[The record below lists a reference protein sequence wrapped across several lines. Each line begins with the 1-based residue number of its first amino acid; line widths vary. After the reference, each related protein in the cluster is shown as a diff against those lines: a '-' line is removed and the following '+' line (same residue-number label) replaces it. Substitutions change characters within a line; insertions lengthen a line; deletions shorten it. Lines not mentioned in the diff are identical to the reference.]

1 MKTSGHPCV
10 FIGTEYEMYNWNG
23 GHQFKGNYL
32 RSSCLD
38 GMNWES

>member
-1 MKTSGHPCV
+1 MKNSDHRCV

-32 RSSCLD
+32 KASCLD